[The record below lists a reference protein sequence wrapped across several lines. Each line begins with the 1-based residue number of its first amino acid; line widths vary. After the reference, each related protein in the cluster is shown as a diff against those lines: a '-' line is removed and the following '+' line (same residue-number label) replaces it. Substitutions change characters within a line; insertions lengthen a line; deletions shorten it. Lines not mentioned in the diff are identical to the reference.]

1 MANKTASLYLNIR
14 KPDGSWTFVRP
25 SLSNNGRLKPLVALV
40 DGREEKHPEA
50 KYYLFWYEGQKRRS
64 KSIGQDPSL
73 ALTEL
78 QKHERKLEYL
88 AAGGEVKDE
97 PERKRVAIS
106 DAVDE
111 WIEDQKLFVG
121 KDGQGMSKKTITAYR
136 SRLDFFLEFCSTS
149 PTYMDQIDDGCLKGY
164 IKFLQACDEDYS
176 DRYVYNIFQ
185 TLNTFL
191 RANGILIAGPLLAR
205 LSFASKPVKPYAD
218 EELEALFAASDDDEK
233 LVFNFFLNS
242 GSREG
247 EVAFTEYNDLDF
259 KSNVLHI
266 QPKPDRGFRLKGK
279 KNGERSAKDRF
290 VPIPPALMAKLKA
303 RMKAKRAHP
312 RDLVF
317 PNSEGRPQGHFLR
330 MLKEAA
336 YRAGL
341 NCGRC
346 TGVSDGKDVSCR
358 NHAVCGEWELHRF
371 RKTFAC
377 WHHERNRVSVNTLR
391 EWLGHESLDV
401 TLAYLKGSDAASEP
415 VQEQVANGA
424 LAAYV

>member
-14 KPDGSWTFVRP
+14 KPDGNWTFARP
-25 SLSNNGRLKPLVALV
+25 AVANNGRLKPLVAII
-40 DGREEKHPEA
+40 DDREEKHPEA
-50 KYYLFWYEGQKRRS
+50 KYYLFWYEGEKRRS
-64 KSIGQDPSL
+64 KPIGQDPSL

-78 QKHERKLEYL
+78 QRHQRKLEYL

-97 PERKRVAIS
+97 PTGRRITIR
-106 DAVDE
+106 DAAEE

-136 SRLDFFLEFCSTS
+136 SRLDFFLEYCGTT
-149 PTYMDQIDDGCLKGY
+149 PTCMDEIDERCLKDY
-164 IKFLQACDEDYS
+164 IKFLQASDEDYS

-191 RANGILIAGPLLAR
+191 RTNSILIAGPLLAK
-205 LSFASKPVKPYAD
+205 LSFASKPVKPYTD
-218 EELEALFAASDDDEK
+218 EELKDLFSASDSEEK
-233 LVFNFFLNS
+233 LVFSFFLNS
-242 GSREG
+242 GCREG
-247 EVAFTEYNDLDF
+247 EVAFTEYNDLNF
-259 KSNVLHI
+259 KANVLHI

-279 KNGERSAKDRF
+279 KNGDKSAKDRF
-290 VPIPPALMAKLKA
+290 VPVPPALMAKLKA
-303 RMKAKRAHP
+303 RMKVKRAHV

-317 PNSEGRPQGHFLR
+317 PNSEGRPEGHYLR
-330 MLKEAA
+330 KLKILAH
-336 YRAGL
+336 RAGL

-346 TGVSDGKDVSCR
+346 TCMVDDKEVSCKD
-358 NHAVCGEWELHRF
+358 HAVCGEWELHRF

-377 WHHERNRVSVNTLR
+377 WHHERNRISVNTLR